1 MKHVFCLDTNVL
13 RDEKGEF
20 WIKEKEIN
28 KLLSYGI
35 VIIPEIVLEEI
46 EQKAIRGFEKEKQTL
61 GSKLKAFFGQQI
73 EKVDIAKK
81 VKDHIESILSREGV
95 NMIKLTNFAVLPE
108 LKKLAILKQS
118 PFEGNEGTDKGFKD
132 CYNYFTVLEY
142 QSNNPDIKLFFWT
155 KDKRLQSAYGNTAI
169 QIITGI
175 EDYEK
180 NFGLNAYQ
188 KEKIASIFR
197 ANMQDVIFIKTEQ
210 NINNNQLILT
220 SVSDFLWTIFKYR
233 FEIDN
238 GEIVDYISEDSVVG
252 SGYSVQEVISNFTNS
267 WSFKE
272 THIWWSNLS
281 SIQQY
286 LLKDELIQIFQA
298 IINNYQIYAI
308 IGDDDIFE
316 FVNNL
321 FIKREDILD
330 QEEKDQIRKLLDEYS
345 KDHEP
350 FPELPF

>member
-35 VIIPEIVLEEI
+35 VVIPEIVLEEI

-108 LKKLAILKQS
+108 MKKLAILKQS

-132 CYNYFTVLEY
+132 CYIYFTVLEY
-142 QSNNPDIKLFFWT
+142 QANNPDIKLFFWT
-155 KDKRLQSAYGNTAI
+155 KDQRFQSAYGNTAI

-188 KEKIASIFR
+188 KEKIASIVR

-220 SVSDFLWTIFKYR
+220 SVSDFKYR

-252 SGYSVQEVISNFTNS
+252 SGYSVQKVISNFTNS
-267 WSFKE
+267 
-272 THIWWSNLS
+272 
-281 SIQQY
+281 
-286 LLKDELIQIFQA
+286 
-298 IINNYQIYAI
+298 
-308 IGDDDIFE
+308 
-316 FVNNL
+316 
-321 FIKREDILD
+321 
-330 QEEKDQIRKLLDEYS
+330 
-345 KDHEP
+345 
-350 FPELPF
+350 

>member
-35 VIIPEIVLEEI
+35 VVIPEIVLEEI

-108 LKKLAILKQS
+108 MKKLAILKQS

-132 CYNYFTVLEY
+132 CYIYFTVLEY
-142 QSNNPDIKLFFWT
+142 QANNPDIKLFFWT
-155 KDKRLQSAYGNTAI
+155 KDQRLQSAYGNTAI

-220 SVSDFLWTIFKYR
+220 SVSDSKYR

-252 SGYSVQEVISNFTNS
+252 SGYSVQKVISNFTNS

-272 THIWWSNLS
+272 THIWWFNLS

>member
-35 VIIPEIVLEEI
+35 VVIPEIVLEEI

-61 GSKLKAFFGQQI
+61 GSKLKAFFGKQI

-108 LKKLAILKQS
+108 MKKLAILKQS

-132 CYNYFTVLEY
+132 CYIYFTVLEY
-142 QSNNPDIKLFFWT
+142 QANNPDIKLFFWT
-155 KDKRLQSAYGNTAI
+155 KDQRLQSAYGNTAI

-220 SVSDFLWTIFKYR
+220 SVSDSKYR

-252 SGYSVQEVISNFTNS
+252 SGYSVQKVISNFTNS

-272 THIWWSNLS
+272 THIWWFNLS

-298 IINNYQIYAI
+298 IINNYQIYGI

-321 FIKREDILD
+321 FIKRGDILD

>member
-20 WIKEKEIN
+20 WITEKEIN

-35 VIIPEIVLEEI
+35 VVIPEIVLEEI

-108 LKKLAILKQS
+108 MKKLAILKQS

-132 CYNYFTVLEY
+132 CYIYFTVLEY
-142 QSNNPDIKLFFWT
+142 QANNPDIKLFFWT
-155 KDKRLQSAYGNTAI
+155 KDQRLQSAYGNTAI

-220 SVSDFLWTIFKYR
+220 SVSDSKYR

-252 SGYSVQEVISNFTNS
+252 SGYSVQKVISNFTNS

-272 THIWWSNLS
+272 THIWWFNLS

-298 IINNYQIYAI
+298 IINNYQIYGI

-321 FIKREDILD
+321 FIKRGDILD

>member
-35 VIIPEIVLEEI
+35 VVIPEIVLEEI

-61 GSKLKAFFGQQI
+61 GSKLKAFFGKQI

-81 VKDHIESILSREGV
+81 VKDHIE
-95 NMIKLTNFAVLPE
+95 
-108 LKKLAILKQS
+108 
-118 PFEGNEGTDKGFKD
+118 GTDKGFKD
-132 CYNYFTVLEY
+132 CYIYFTVLEY
-142 QSNNPDIKLFFWT
+142 QANNPDIKLFFWT
-155 KDKRLQSAYGNTAI
+155 KDQRLQSAYGNTAI

-220 SVSDFLWTIFKYR
+220 SVSDSKYR

-252 SGYSVQEVISNFTNS
+252 SGYSVQKVISNFTNS
-267 WSFKE
+267 
-272 THIWWSNLS
+272 
-281 SIQQY
+281 
-286 LLKDELIQIFQA
+286 
-298 IINNYQIYAI
+298 
-308 IGDDDIFE
+308 
-316 FVNNL
+316 
-321 FIKREDILD
+321 
-330 QEEKDQIRKLLDEYS
+330 
-345 KDHEP
+345 
-350 FPELPF
+350 